1 MEDIKKVF
9 VIGLDSAPPE
19 LLFDKLLDKLPN
31 IKKLLENSI
40 YGPMRSCIPAITIP
54 AWMVMATGK
63 TPGELGLY
71 GFRHRKKGTYNDI
84 WIAHSLMVKEK
95 AVWDYLGEVGKK
107 SILVGVPPS
116 YPPKPIKGH
125 LISCFITPDASVNYT
140 YPKSLKSEIEK
151 LVGEY
156 IFDVVF
162 RKDNRDEVKELL
174 WEMTEKR
181 FEVIRYLIEEKEW
194 DYFQFVEIGLD
205 RVHHAF
211 WKYFDKNHSSHVGW

>member
-1 MEDIKKVF
+1 M
-9 VIGLDSAPPE
+9 A
-19 LLFDKLLDKLPN
+19 
-31 IKKLLENSI
+31 
-40 YGPMRSCIPAITIP
+40 
-54 AWMVMATGK
+54 MATGK

-95 AVWDYLGEVGKK
+95 AVWHHIAEKGKE

-116 YPPKPIKGH
+116 YPPKPINGY
-125 LISCFITPDASVNYT
+125 LVSCFITPDASVNYT
-140 YPKSLKSEIEK
+140 YPKELKGGEIER

-162 RKDNRDEVKELL
+162 RKENRDEVKEQL
-174 WEMTEKR
+174 WEMTKKR
-181 FEVIRYLIEEKEW
+181 FEVIRYLIQEKEW
-194 DYFQFVEIGLD
+194 DYFQFVDIGLD

-211 WKYFDKNHSSHVGW
+211 WKYFDENHHRYPPDDDNQYKNVIPDYYRLLDKEVGETLELLDLDE